1 MVRSLPSSHPTPPWQ
16 RIDAKRV
23 AGSSLAIC
31 VHVVV
36 LGALMF
42 PNTWSPPAK
51 QARPETIPIV
61 FERLPPIEI
70 PPTQPPPDPQPI
82 REERPTTPQPIAQ
95 PTPVPDIDSTPV
107 FDQGQIEAPP
117 ATDSATVVT
126 DFDPGPP
133 AVMTLAYDIAPAP
146 RYPRPSLIAGHEGTV
161 TLRVLVDETGQP
173 QEVAIER
180 SSGHRA
186 LDQAARAQVLQHWR
200 FHPAQRQG
208 RAVAAYALVPI
219 VFSLP

>member
-1 MVRSLPSSHPTPPWQ
+1 MVRSLPSSYPTPPWH
-16 RIDAKRV
+16 RIDAKRI

-42 PNTWSPPAK
+42 PHTWSPPAK
-51 QARPETIPIV
+51 PPRPETIPV
-61 FERLPPIEI
+61 LVEPLPPVDI
-70 PPTQPPPDPQPI
+70 PLTTPPPDPQPVTEV
-82 REERPTTPQPIAQ
+82 RRNEPRPVVETM
-95 PTPVPDIDSTPV
+95 PVPDIDSTPV
-107 FDQGQIEAPP
+107 FDQGEIEAPP
-117 ATDSATVVT
+117 VASTTSEPTDYN
-126 DFDPGPP
+126 PGPP
-133 AVMTLAYDIAPAP
+133 AVMTLAYDISPAP

-173 QEVAIER
+173 QEVTIDS

-186 LDQAARAQVLQHWR
+186 LDQAARTQVLQHWR

>member
-16 RIDAKRV
+16 RIDAKRI

-51 QARPETIPIV
+51 PPRTEAIPV
-61 FERLPPIEI
+61 RFDPLPPIEI
-70 PPTQPPPDPQPI
+70 PVTQPPPESQPI
-82 REERPTTPQPIAQ
+82 RDVRPSTPQPVLQ
-95 PTPVPDIDSTPV
+95 PTQVPVFDEAPV

-117 ATDSATVVT
+117 VLGSASDVT
-126 DFDPGPP
+126 AFDPGPP
-133 AVMTLAYDIAPAP
+133 VVETLAYDLAPAP
-146 RYPRPSLIAGHEGTV
+146 RYPRASLIAGHEGTV
-161 TLRVLVDETGQP
+161 TLRVLVDESGQP
-173 QEVAIER
+173 QEAAIER

-186 LDQAARAQVLQHWR
+186 LDQAARTQVLQHWR

-219 VFSLP
+219 EFSLP

>member
-1 MVRSLPSSHPTPPWQ
+1 MVRSLPSPHATPPWQ
-16 RIDAKRV
+16 RIDAKRI

-51 QARPETIPIV
+51 PPRQESIPIM
-61 FERLPPIEI
+61 FERTPPIDI
-70 PPTQPPPDPQPI
+70 PITTPPPDPQPVTQD
-82 REERPTTPQPIAQ
+82 RRSDPRPIVET
-95 PTPVPDIDSTPV
+95 TPVPETDSTPV
-107 FDQGQIEAPP
+107 FDQGEIEAPP
-117 ATDSATVVT
+117 VTDSSLETT
-126 DFDPGPP
+126 SFDPGPP
-133 AVMTLAYDIAPAP
+133 AVMTLAYDHAPAP
-146 RYPRPSLIAGHEGTV
+146 RYPRASLIAGHEGTV

-173 QEVAIER
+173 QEASIES